1 MGTQITHIPTVF
13 VFLTMRTRTTR
24 RTLTRRTGMTMTRM
38 TRRTLTRRTR
48 MTRRT
53 RITRRTLTRRTGMT
67 MTRRIL
73 TRRTGMTRRTLM
85 DIDIRNNMC
94 LSYYCSCSLV
104 SEGGHVK
111 ELYDALMAID
121 RHLTK
126 VIGNIEQ

>member
-1 MGTQITHIPTVF
+1 MGVF

-24 RTLTRRTGMTMTRM
+24 RTLTTRTGMTMTRM

-67 MTRRIL
+67 
-73 TRRTGMTRRTLM
+73 RTTLM

-104 SEGGHVK
+104 SEGGRVK